1 MNALMSELS
10 KLPAMLDGRAL
21 PTPFNPAQR
30 QARRLVGHDMADP
43 RPADAFRDLRT
54 QLLSRSRAEGVVT
67 LIAPVR
73 RGSGG
78 SFVSTNLAA
87 AIALDESRVA
97 ILIDCNLRSPVLHE
111 RLGVVPDRGG
121 LVDLLE
127 GRVDELKNIIYPTA
141 LPRLLLVPAGDRR
154 EASGELLAS
163 ARMRQLV
170 EALRTSGE
178 RVTLVLDA
186 AAVASSPDA
195 RIASEYADLCVL
207 VAGYG
212 RDTPA
217 AVSEASAVFDPSR
230 LVGVVFNKV
239 P

>member
-1 MNALMSELS
+1 MNALMTERS
-10 KLPAMLDGRAL
+10 KLPALMADKAT
-21 PTPFNPAQR
+21 PAPFNPAQR
-30 QARRLVGHDMADP
+30 LARRLVGHDMADP

-54 QLLSRSRAEGVVT
+54 QLLSRAHADGMVV
-67 LIAPVR
+67 LVAPVR

-78 SFVSTNLAA
+78 SFVATNLAA

-97 ILIDCNLRSPVLHE
+97 ILIDGNLRSPVLHE
-111 RLGVVPDRGG
+111 RLGVTPERGG

-127 GRVDELKNIIYPTA
+127 GRVEDLRDVLYPTA
-141 LPRLLLVPAGDRR
+141 LPRLLLVPAGERR

-163 ARMRQLV
+163 ARMRQTI

-178 RVTLVLDA
+178 RVTVVLDA
-186 AAVASSPDA
+186 AAVNSAPDA
-195 RIASEYADLCVL
+195 RIASDFADLAVL

-212 RDTPA
+212 RDTAA
-217 AVSEASAVFDPSR
+217 AVSDASAVFDPAR
-230 LVGVVFNKV
+230 LAGVVFNKV

>member
-1 MNALMSELS
+1 MNALMTERN
-10 KLPAMLDGRAL
+10 KLPALMAEKAL

-30 QARRLVGHDMADP
+30 LARRLVGHDMADP

-54 QLLSRSRAEGVVT
+54 QLLSRSRADGVVI
-67 LIAPVR
+67 LVAPVR

-78 SFVSTNLAA
+78 SFVATNLAA

-97 ILIDCNLRSPVLHE
+97 ILIDGNLRAPVLHE
-111 RLGVVPDRGG
+111 RLGVTPGRGG

-127 GRVDELKNIIYPTA
+127 GRIEDLRDVLYPTA
-141 LPRLLLVPAGDRR
+141 LPRLLLVPAGERR

-163 ARMRQLV
+163 ARMRQAI

-178 RVTLVLDA
+178 RVTVVLDA
-186 AAVASSPDA
+186 AAVSSAPDA
-195 RIASEYADLCVL
+195 RIASEFADLAVL

-212 RDTPA
+212 RDTAA
-217 AVSEASAVFDPSR
+217 AVSEASAVFDPAR
-230 LVGVVFNKV
+230 LAGVVFNKV

>member
-10 KLPAMLDGRAL
+10 KLPAMLAGRKV
-21 PTPFNPAQR
+21 PTPFNPSQR

-54 QLLSRSRAEGVVT
+54 QLLSRSHTDGMVT
-67 LIAPVR
+67 LVAPVR

-78 SFVSTNLAA
+78 TFVSTNLAA

-97 ILIDCNLRSPVLHE
+97 ILIDCNLRSPILHE

-127 GRVDELKNIIYPTA
+127 GRIDDLKDVVYPTGI
-141 LPRLLLVPAGDRR
+141 PRLLLVPAGERR
-154 EASGELLAS
+154 EGSGELLAS
-163 ARMRQLV
+163 ARMRQLI

-186 AAVASSPDA
+186 AAVDSAPDA
-195 RIASEYADLCVL
+195 RIASEFADVCVL

-212 RDTPA
+212 RDTA
-217 AVSEASAVFDPSR
+217 TAVSEASAVFDPSR
-230 LVGVVFNKV
+230 LAGVVFNRV

>member
-1 MNALMSELS
+1 MNALMSARS
-10 KLPAMLDGRAL
+10 KLPALMADKPVPL
-21 PTPFNPAQR
+21 PFNPAQR
-30 QARRLVGHDMADP
+30 LARRLVGHDMADP

-54 QLLSRSRAEGVVT
+54 QLLSRTRADGVVI
-67 LIAPVR
+67 LVAPVR

-78 SFVSTNLAA
+78 SFVATNLAA

-97 ILIDCNLRSPVLHE
+97 ILIDGNLRSPVLHE
-111 RLGVVPDRGG
+111 RLGVVPEHGG

-127 GRVDELKNIIYPTA
+127 GRIEDLRDILYPTA
-141 LPRLLLVPAGDRR
+141 LPRLLLVPAGERR

-163 ARMRQLV
+163 ARMRQAV

-178 RVTLVLDA
+178 RVTVILDT
-186 AAVASSPDA
+186 AAVSSAPDA
-195 RIASEYADLCVL
+195 RIASEYADLAML

-212 RDTPA
+212 RDTAA
-217 AVSEASAVFDPSR
+217 AVTEASTVFDPAR
-230 LVGVVFNKV
+230 LAGVVFNKV